1 MALLIT
7 AFHVLAQENGGR
19 YLFDPTECVIVE
31 RAMCCSDNGLMDYP
45 HIPETDVMKAFVKA
59 QNSTRID
66 SFFRGLNDEHYAGM
80 FYNVFDSGE
89 LIRMADWRRFEMRYL
104 LDALEK
110 WLDEN
115 GIPHYA
121 DHEDERLKEV
131 L

>member
-1 MALLIT
+1 
-7 AFHVLAQENGGR
+7 
-19 YLFDPTECVIVE
+19 
-31 RAMCCSDNGLMDYP
+31 
-45 HIPETDVMKAFVKA
+45 
-59 QNSTRID
+59 
-66 SFFRGLNDEHYAGM
+66 
-80 FYNVFDSGE
+80 
-89 LIRMADWRRFEMRYL
+89 MADWRRFEMRYL